1 MRKRT
6 VTLLAALA
14 LGVAGC
20 GEANAPDRQD
30 EPPTGEETTLS
41 PGELND
47 EETAGELPEKEPA
60 LRDDTVAR

>member
-20 GEANAPDRQD
+20 GEANAPDRED
-30 EPPTGEETTLS
+30 DPPMGEETTLS

-47 EETAGELPEKEPA
+47 EETAGEAPEKEPV